1 LNKFSAFVILNI
13 LLIII
18 GTGLLLKDLY
28 TSYNHGK
35 IIIKVKESKGLTI
48 FWLVSLI
55 FWCLLSWSDIKLYI
69 HYEKNSIINNTIFNN
84 IIINIF
90 WIEFSISNILKSL
103 RSSEIRENG
112 IYKSGYFYKWSKIR
126 SYSWV
131 LPNTIEFKVNTVF
144 KTNSTLEFTINEE
157 FKLKVDEVIQRNLA
171 L

>member
-1 LNKFSAFVILNI
+1 MNKFSIFAILNI

-28 TSYNHGK
+28 TLYNHGK
-35 IIIKVKESKGLTI
+35 SIIKVEESKGLTI

-55 FWCLLSWSDIKLYI
+55 FWCLLSWSDIKFYI
-69 HYEKNSIINNTIFNN
+69 HYKENSIINN

-90 WIEFSISNILKSL
+90 WIEFSISKILRSL

-112 IYKSGYFYKWSKIR
+112 IYKAGYFYKWSKIR

-131 LPNTIEFKVNTVF
+131 LPNTIEFKVNTLL
-144 KTNSTLEFTINEE
+144 KTNSTFEFTINEE

>member
-1 LNKFSAFVILNI
+1 MNKFSVFAILNI

-28 TSYNHGK
+28 TLYNNGK
-35 IIIKVKESKGLTI
+35 IIIKVKGSKGLTI

-55 FWCLLSWSDIKLYI
+55 FWCLLSWSYIKLYI
-69 HYEKNSIINNTIFNN
+69 HYEENSIINN

-90 WIEFSISNILKSL
+90 WIELSISNILRSL